1 MYENSDAPTKTEN
14 YTSDKN
20 ATNSVKY
27 LPLGATMFL
36 WHERAYASL
45 GMNMCVLDIPP
56 RISNY
61 ESSHSAEQVA

>member
-1 MYENSDAPTKTEN
+1 MYENSDVPTKTEN

-56 RISNY
+56 
-61 ESSHSAEQVA
+61 